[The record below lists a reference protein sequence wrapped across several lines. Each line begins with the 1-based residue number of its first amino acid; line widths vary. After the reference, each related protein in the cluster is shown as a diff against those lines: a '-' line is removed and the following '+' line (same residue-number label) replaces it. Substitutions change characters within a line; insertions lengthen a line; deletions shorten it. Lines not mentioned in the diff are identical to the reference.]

1 VPLHAMQW
9 FYNNAT
15 TAAWLPFDS
24 VWAESRSEDGCVDHR
39 EFMVYDGQHHTV
51 AARIECCGRYGLRK
65 DGEPILVIAG
75 FHCKRQRD
83 SNKEG
88 PSIMRGI
95 GDYNGRCGRLCRIQA
110 GFICIYI
117 YVFIYMYV

>member
-1 VPLHAMQW
+1 MQW

-88 PSIMRGI
+88 PSIMRGKDYI
-95 GDYNGRCGRLCRIQA
+95 G
-110 GFICIYI
+110 
-117 YVFIYMYV
+117 